1 MPERKWIPVALVL
14 LLMGA
19 WLAAP
24 GRAAEVVGPR
34 TEAAPSS
41 CSATPAI
48 FSLPSSLIPPEGKL
62 ASDPATLCGC
72 GDDACVGQEVGSSC
86 PSPTTRPKFCFSVG
100 LCPVTPG
107 GPKCSCL
114 FPP

>member
-1 MPERKWIPVALVL
+1 MHERKWIPVALVL

-24 GRAAEVVGPR
+24 GCAAELVGPR
-34 TEAAPSS
+34 TEAAPRA

-48 FSLPSSLIPPEGKL
+48 FSLLSSLISPEGKL

-86 PSPTTRPKFCFSVG
+86 ISPTTRPKFCFSVG
-100 LCPVTPG
+100 LCPTLPEG
-107 GPKCSCL
+107 RKCSCL